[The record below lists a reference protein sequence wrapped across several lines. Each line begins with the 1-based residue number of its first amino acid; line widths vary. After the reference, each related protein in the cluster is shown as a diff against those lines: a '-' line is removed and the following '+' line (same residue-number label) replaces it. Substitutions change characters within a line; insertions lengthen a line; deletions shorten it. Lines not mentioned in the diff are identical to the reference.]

1 MAPAIIGYGDGDAI
15 RTYVKNATSQVGT
28 SYFKG
33 VNDADTQVVAEQTNS
48 AGTHNAVLATQTGSN
63 NVFFATEG
71 MLADS
76 NMLQHAI
83 SWAARPLD
91 SPVLKLQMGRQT
103 SIFAARNDMDQS
115 QEAQDVSGN
124 DNGGVGI
131 YDKLL
136 PILEQWKT
144 DFNFVGS
151 YYVNIGNNAE
161 DGQSTD
167 WSISKPY
174 YQQLLA
180 MGNEIGTHSYTHPDD
195 TNTLTAAQIQFEFEQ
210 SKLILEQQLGIE
222 IKGAAVPGA
231 PETLATSELISAYF
245 SYLTGGYTGVGAGY
259 PGAFGYLTPGPTS
272 SISRPT

>member
-1 MAPAIIGYGDGDAI
+1 MVSEP
-15 RTYVKNATSQVGT
+15 
-28 SYFKG
+28 
-33 VNDADTQVVAEQTNS
+33 TQVVASRPTS
-48 AGTHNAVLATQTGSN
+48 DGTHNAVLATQTGAN
-63 NVFFATEG
+63 NVFFATES

-83 SWAARPLD
+83 GWAARPRD
-91 SPVLKLQMGRQT
+91 VPELKLQMGRQA

-115 QEAQDVSGN
+115 QEADQWQRQRR
-124 DNGGVGI
+124 GI

-167 WSISKPY
+167 WAISKPY

-180 MGNEIGTHSYTHPDD
+180 MGNEIGTHSYTHPED
-195 TNTLTAAQIQFEFEQ
+195 TNTLTPAQIQFEFEQ
-210 SKLILEQQLGIE
+210 SKLILEQNSALT

-231 PETLATSELISAYF
+231 PETSKHQN
-245 SYLTGGYTGVGAGY
+245 
-259 PGAFGYLTPGPTS
+259 
-272 SISRPT
+272 